1 MSWVVVVPVKGNPGA
16 KTRLG
21 GPGPGRAELADAFAL
36 DTVAALLAAAPVLG
50 VFVVTGDPVLGGELA
65 RLGAHIVPEAKGA
78 RDAVRTGPVANDS
91 SGTDAGHPFTGS
103 SPGDR
108 GDPGDPGDR
117 GDRGDRGDP
126 GDPGDPLN
134 EAIDVGLA
142 AAAAAFPAA
151 HRAVV
156 TGDLPALTAADVERA
171 LALAGEHE
179 RSFVPD
185 SDDTGTTTLLA
196 LAGVPI
202 TPRFGP
208 GSRAAHEA
216 AGHIPLALPARTG
229 IRRDVDT
236 PADLALAE
244 RLGAGP
250 HTSALLGA
258 ASARSP
264 VTVPSEDRPL
274 EK

>member
-21 GPGPGRAELADAFAL
+21 GPDRAQLADAFAL

-50 VFVVTGDPVLGGELA
+50 VFVVTGDTVLGAELA
-65 RLGAHIVPEAKGA
+65 RLGATIVSERRVATGAGPAPVVPE
-78 RDAVRTGPVANDS
+78 
-91 SGTDAGHPFTGS
+91 
-103 SPGDR
+103 
-108 GDPGDPGDR
+108 
-117 GDRGDRGDP
+117 
-126 GDPGDPLN
+126 DPLN
-134 EAIDVGLA
+134 AAIEVGLV
-142 AAAAAFPAA
+142 AAAAAFPSA
-151 HRAVV
+151 HRAVA

-171 LALAGEHE
+171 LALAGEQE

-185 SDDTGTTTLLA
+185 SEGTGTTTLLA

-202 TPRFGP
+202 IPLFGR
-208 GSRAAHEA
+208 GSRVAHEA
-216 AGHIPLALPARTG
+216 AGYVPLALPARSG

-236 PADLALAE
+236 PADLAQVE

-250 HTSALLGA
+250 HTSALLTA
-258 ASARSP
+258 ASARSLVNVSVA
-264 VTVPSEDRPL
+264 VTAPSEDRPL